1 MFIAAVFIIAKI
13 QKEVAQINWYSYHY
27 AIEGY
32 LAKKAS
38 TGTQLALEQHGF
50 ELGRSTY
57 T

>member
-13 QKEVAQINWYSYHY
+13 QKEVAWINWYNYH

-38 TGTQLALEQHGF
+38 TGTQLTLEQHGF
-50 ELGRSTY
+50 ELRRSAY